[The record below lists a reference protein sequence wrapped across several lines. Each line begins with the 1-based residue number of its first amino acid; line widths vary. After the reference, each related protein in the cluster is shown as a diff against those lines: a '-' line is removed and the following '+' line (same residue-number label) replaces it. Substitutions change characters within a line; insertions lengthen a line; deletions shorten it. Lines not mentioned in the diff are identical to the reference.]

1 MVGGNGW
8 RPAGLRA
15 SPGTSPPGR
24 ARLPGRA
31 ADARGTLPGVPHVA
45 DPSTLPARLR
55 ALPAGAA
62 LLDALGGEPGV
73 HLVGGAVRDL
83 LLGREPRELDVV
95 VEGDAVALAR
105 RLDPAAVVHD
115 RFATATVLVDGH
127 AVDLATAR
135 RERYP
140 QPGALPEVSPAGL
153 DEDLR
158 RRDVTVNS
166 IALPLSGGPL
176 VAAPDAVEDLAAGV
190 LRVLHDAS
198 FVDDPT
204 RLYRLAR
211 YAARLGFAVEPHTRA
226 LADSAVRGEAP
237 GTVSGPR
244 IGAELRLAAG
254 ESDPL
259 VALSWMAAL
268 GLVPAATHP
277 RPVIADALALLP
289 LDGRPDLLVLG
300 AWGLPSLAQL
310 GFSGAELTVLDR
322 LVRGTEL
329 AGDACACERPSA
341 LRFLL
346 DREPVETV
354 ALAGALGAREP
365 VLAYLEAL
373 RHVRLS
379 ITGADLLAA
388 GVPEGPE
395 IGRRLRAAL
404 ASRLDGDA
412 PPGREGEL
420 AAALGA

>member
-1 MVGGNGW
+1 
-8 RPAGLRA
+8 
-15 SPGTSPPGR
+15 
-24 ARLPGRA
+24 LPS
-31 ADARGTLPGVPHVA
+31 LA
-45 DPSTLPARLR
+45 DPSTLAAGLR

-62 LLDALGGEPGV
+62 LLDALRHEPGV

-105 RLDPAAVVHD
+105 ALDPAAVVHE

-135 RERYP
+135 QERYP
-140 QPGALPEVSPAGL
+140 RPGALPEVLPAGMA
-153 DEDLR
+153 EDLR
-158 RRDVTVNS
+158 RRDVTVNA
-166 IALPLSGGPL
+166 IALPLAGGPL
-176 VAAPDAVEDLAAGV
+176 VAVPDAVEDLAAGV

-204 RLYRLAR
+204 RLHRLAR
-211 YAARLGFAVEPHTRA
+211 YAARLGFEIERRTRS
-226 LADSAVRGEAP
+226 LADAAVRDGAL

-254 ESDPL
+254 EPDPL
-259 VALSWMAAL
+259 AALGCMAAF
-268 GLVPAATHP
+268 GLVPAAVQP

-289 LDGRPDLLVLG
+289 FDGRPDLLVLG
-300 AWGLPSLAQL
+300 AWQVGSFAQL
-310 GFSGAELTVLDR
+310 GFSAAELAVLDR
-322 LVRGTEL
+322 LVRAKEL
-329 AGDACACERPSA
+329 AGDARACGRPSE

-346 DREPVETV
+346 DGEPVEAV

-395 IGRRLRAAL
+395 VGRRLRAAL
-404 ASRLDGDA
+404 AARLDGEA
-412 PPGREGEL
+412 APGRDGEL
-420 AAALGA
+420 AAALV

>member
-1 MVGGNGW
+1 
-8 RPAGLRA
+8 
-15 SPGTSPPGR
+15 
-24 ARLPGRA
+24 LPS
-31 ADARGTLPGVPHVA
+31 LA
-45 DPSTLPARLR
+45 DPSTLAAGLR

-62 LLDALGGEPGV
+62 LLDALRHEPGV

-95 VEGDAVALAR
+95 VEGDAVVLAR
-105 RLDPAAVVHD
+105 ALDPAAVVHE

-135 RERYP
+135 QERYP
-140 QPGALPEVSPAGL
+140 RPGALPEVLPAGMA
-153 DEDLR
+153 EDLR
-158 RRDVTVNS
+158 RRDVTVNA
-166 IALPLSGGPL
+166 IALPLAGGPL
-176 VAAPDAVEDLAAGV
+176 VAVPDAVEDLAAGV

-204 RLYRLAR
+204 RLHRLAR
-211 YAARLGFAVEPHTRA
+211 YAARLGFEIERRTRS
-226 LADSAVRGEAP
+226 LADAAVRDGAL

-254 ESDPL
+254 EPDPL
-259 VALSWMAAL
+259 AALGCMAAF
-268 GLVPAATHP
+268 GLVPAAVQP

-289 LDGRPDLLVLG
+289 FDGRPDLLVLG
-300 AWGLPSLAQL
+300 AWQVGTFAQL
-310 GFSGAELTVLDR
+310 GFSAAELAVLDR
-322 LVRGTEL
+322 LVRAKEL
-329 AGDACACERPSA
+329 AGDARACGRPSE

-346 DREPVETV
+346 DGEPVEAV
-354 ALAGALGAREP
+354 ALAGALGARKP

-395 IGRRLRAAL
+395 VGRRLRAAL
-404 ASRLDGDA
+404 AARLDGEA
-412 PPGREGEL
+412 APGRDGEL
-420 AAALGA
+420 AAALV

>member
-1 MVGGNGW
+1 M
-8 RPAGLRA
+8 PSL
-15 SPGTSPPGR
+15 
-24 ARLPGRA
+24 
-31 ADARGTLPGVPHVA
+31 A
-45 DPSTLPARLR
+45 DPSTLAAGLR

-62 LLDALGGEPGV
+62 LLDALRHEPGV

-105 RLDPAAVVHD
+105 ALDPAAVVHE

-135 RERYP
+135 QERYP
-140 QPGALPEVSPAGL
+140 RPGALPEVLPAGMA
-153 DEDLR
+153 EDLR
-158 RRDVTVNS
+158 RRDVTVNA
-166 IALPLSGGPL
+166 IALPLAGGPL
-176 VAAPDAVEDLAAGV
+176 VAVPDAVEDLAVGV

-204 RLYRLAR
+204 RLHRLAR
-211 YAARLGFAVEPHTRA
+211 YAARLGFEIERRTRS
-226 LADSAVRGEAP
+226 LADAAVRDGAL

-254 ESDPL
+254 EPDPL
-259 VALSWMAAL
+259 AALGCMAEL
-268 GLVPAATHP
+268 GLVPAAVHP

-289 LDGRPDLLVLG
+289 FDGRPDLLVLG
-300 AWGLPSLAQL
+300 AWQVGSFAQL
-310 GFSGAELTVLDR
+310 GFSAAELAVLDR
-322 LVRGTEL
+322 LVRAKEL
-329 AGDACACERPSA
+329 AGDARACGRPSE

-346 DREPVETV
+346 DGEPVDAV

-395 IGRRLRAAL
+395 VGRRLRAAL
-404 ASRLDGDA
+404 AARLDGEA
-412 PPGREGEL
+412 APGRDGEL
-420 AAALGA
+420 AAALV

>member
-1 MVGGNGW
+1 M
-8 RPAGLRA
+8 PSL
-15 SPGTSPPGR
+15 
-24 ARLPGRA
+24 
-31 ADARGTLPGVPHVA
+31 A
-45 DPSTLPARLR
+45 DPSTLPPALR

-105 RLDPAAVVHD
+105 ALDPAAVVHE
-115 RFATATVLVDGH
+115 RFATATALVDGH

-140 QPGALPEVSPAGL
+140 QPGALPEVSPASM

-158 RRDVTVNS
+158 RRDVTVNAIS
-166 IALPLSGGPL
+166 LPLAGGPL
-176 VAAPDAVEDLAAGV
+176 VAVPGAVDDLAAGV
-190 LRVLHDAS
+190 LAVLHDAS

-204 RLYRLAR
+204 RLYRMAR
-211 YAARLGFAVEPHTRA
+211 YAARLGFTIECRTRS
-226 LADSAVRGEAP
+226 LADGAVRDGAL

-254 ESDPL
+254 EPDPL
-259 VALSWMAAL
+259 AAL
-268 GLVPAATHP
+268 AWTAAIGLVPAAAQP
-277 RPVIADALALLP
+277 RSVIAAALALLP
-289 LDGRPDLLVLG
+289 PEGRADLLVLG
-300 AWGLPSLAQL
+300 AWQVGGFAQL

-322 LVRGTEL
+322 LVRGKEL
-329 AGDACACERPSA
+329 AGDARACGRPSG

-346 DREPVETV
+346 DGEPVEAV
-354 ALAGALGAREP
+354 ALAGALGAAEP
-365 VLAYLEAL
+365 VRKYLSEL
-373 RHVRLS
+373 RDLRLS

-395 IGRRLRAAL
+395 VGRRLSAAL
-404 ASRLDGDA
+404 AARLDGEA
-412 PPGREGEL
+412 PSGRESEL

>member
-1 MVGGNGW
+1 M
-8 RPAGLRA
+8 RASLRA
-15 SPGTSPPGR
+15 SPSGR
-24 ARLPGRA
+24 ARLPERA
-31 ADARGTLPGVPHVA
+31 ADLRGTLPDVADVA
-45 DPSTLPARLR
+45 DPSILPGRLR

-62 LLDALGGEPGV
+62 LLDALGEEPGV

-115 RFATATVLVDGH
+115 RFATATALVDGH

-140 QPGALPEVSPAGL
+140 HPGALPEVSPAGM

-158 RRDVTVNS
+158 RRDVTVNA
-166 IALPLSGGPL
+166 IALPLAGGPL
-176 VAAPDAVEDLAAGV
+176 VAAPGAVEDLAAGV
-190 LRVLHDAS
+190 LAVLHDAS
-198 FVDDPT
+198 FIDDPT
-204 RLYRLAR
+204 RLYRMAR
-211 YAARLGFAVEPHTRA
+211 YAARLRFAVDPHTRS
-226 LADSAVRGEAP
+226 LADAAVRDGAV

-254 ESDPL
+254 EPDPL
-259 VALSWMAAL
+259 SALLWMAAL

-277 RPVIADALALLP
+277 HSVIADALALLP
-289 LDGRPDLLVLG
+289 PEGRADLLVLG

-310 GFSGAELTVLDR
+310 GFSAAELTVLDR
-322 LVRGTEL
+322 LVRGREL
-329 AGDACACERPSA
+329 AGDACACGRPSE

-346 DREPVETV
+346 DGEPVEVV

-365 VLAYLEAL
+365 AGRYLDSL

-404 ASRLDGDA
+404 ASRLDGEA
-412 PPGREGEL
+412 PPGREAEL

>member
-1 MVGGNGW
+1 M
-8 RPAGLRA
+8 PSLAE
-15 SPGTSPPGR
+15 
-24 ARLPGRA
+24 
-31 ADARGTLPGVPHVA
+31 
-45 DPSTLPARLR
+45 PSTLPASLR
-55 ALPAGAA
+55 ALPVGAA
-62 LLDALGGEPGV
+62 LLDALRDQPGV

-105 RLDPAAVVHD
+105 ALDPAAVVHE

-140 QPGALPEVSPAGL
+140 RPGALPEVSPAGMA
-153 DEDLR
+153 EDLR
-158 RRDVTVNS
+158 RRDVTVNA
-166 IALPLSGGPL
+166 IALPLAGGPL
-176 VAAPDAVEDLAAGV
+176 VAGPDAVEDLAAGV
-190 LRVLHDAS
+190 LAVLHDAS

-211 YAARLGFAVEPHTRA
+211 YAVRLGFAVEPRTRS
-226 LADSAVRGEAP
+226 LADAAVRDGAL

-244 IGAELRLAAG
+244 IGAELRLATG
-254 ESDPL
+254 EPEPL
-259 VALSWMAAL
+259 AALSWMAAL

-277 RPVIADALALLP
+277 PSVIASALAVLP
-289 LDGRPDLLVLG
+289 SDGRADLLVLG
-300 AWGLPSLAQL
+300 AWQVGSFAQL
-310 GFSGAELTVLDR
+310 GFSAAELTVLDR
-322 LVRGTEL
+322 LVRGKEL
-329 AGDACACERPSA
+329 AGDARACGRPSE

-346 DREPVETV
+346 DGEPVEAV
-354 ALAGALGAREP
+354 ALAGALGAQEP

-395 IGRRLRAAL
+395 VGRRLRAAL

>member
-1 MVGGNGW
+1 M
-8 RPAGLRA
+8 PSL
-15 SPGTSPPGR
+15 
-24 ARLPGRA
+24 
-31 ADARGTLPGVPHVA
+31 A
-45 DPSTLPARLR
+45 DPSTLAAGLR

-62 LLDALGGEPGV
+62 LLDALRHEPGV

-105 RLDPAAVVHD
+105 ALDPAAVVHE

-135 RERYP
+135 QERYP
-140 QPGALPEVSPAGL
+140 RPGALPEVLPAGMA
-153 DEDLR
+153 EDLR
-158 RRDVTVNS
+158 RRDVTVNA
-166 IALPLSGGPL
+166 IALPLAGGPL
-176 VAAPDAVEDLAAGV
+176 VAVPDAVEDLAAGV

-204 RLYRLAR
+204 RLHRLAR
-211 YAARLGFAVEPHTRA
+211 YAARLGFEIERRTRS
-226 LADSAVRGEAP
+226 LADAAVRDGAL

-254 ESDPL
+254 EPDPL
-259 VALSWMAAL
+259 AALGCMAAF
-268 GLVPAATHP
+268 GLVPAAVQP

-289 LDGRPDLLVLG
+289 FDGRPDLLVLG
-300 AWGLPSLAQL
+300 AWQVGSFAQL
-310 GFSGAELTVLDR
+310 GFSAAELAVLDR
-322 LVRGTEL
+322 LVRAKEL
-329 AGDACACERPSA
+329 AGDARACGRPSE

-346 DREPVETV
+346 DGEPVEAV
-354 ALAGALGAREP
+354 ALAGALGARKP

-395 IGRRLRAAL
+395 VGRRLRAAL
-404 ASRLDGDA
+404 AARLDGEA
-412 PPGREGEL
+412 APGRDGEL
-420 AAALGA
+420 AAALV